1 MDERTYTKLSDS
13 LQYIRFR
20 SIKQIKQKIEYT
32 LNGAN
37 IELRYSNKHTM
48 FGDSRL
54 IIKVEGESEK
64 LFVDYIRDNEDRL
77 FVTLFM

>member
-1 MDERTYTKLSDS
+1 MDERIYTKLSDEI
-13 LQYIRFR
+13 QYGRFR
-20 SIKQIKQKIEYT
+20 SVKQIKRKIESI

-37 IELRYSNKHTM
+37 IELRYSIKNTM

-54 IIKVEGESEK
+54 IIKVEGEAEK
-64 LFVDYIRDNEDRL
+64 LFIDYIRDNEERL

>member
-1 MDERTYTKLSDS
+1 MNDRTYQKLEDE
-13 LQYIRFR
+13 LQYIRFG
-20 SIKQIKQKIEYT
+20 SIKQIKRKIESI

-37 IELRYSNKHTM
+37 IELRYSNKYTM

-64 LFVDYIRDNEDRL
+64 LYIDYIRDNEDR
-77 FVTLFM
+77 FFITSFT

>member
-1 MDERTYTKLSDS
+1 MDERIYTKLSDEI
-13 LQYIRFR
+13 QYGRFR
-20 SIKQIKQKIEYT
+20 SVKQVKQKIESI

-37 IELRYSNKHTM
+37 IELRYSNIHTM

-54 IIKVEGESEK
+54 IIKVEGEAEK
-64 LFVDYIRDNEDRL
+64 LFIDYIRDNEERL

>member
-1 MDERTYTKLSDS
+1 MDERIYTKLSDEI
-13 LQYIRFR
+13 QYGRFR
-20 SIKQIKQKIEYT
+20 SVKQVKQKIESI

-54 IIKVEGESEK
+54 IIKVEGEAEK
-64 LFVDYIRDNEDRL
+64 LFIDYIRDNEERL